1 MVEIDEEEAFEAV
14 NTVEKR
20 VTILGS
26 LVASITFLF
35 IYLVNRRKKI
45 AMVAESLEETNA

>member
-1 MVEIDEEEAFEAV
+1 MVEIDEAEALAAV

-26 LVASITFLF
+26 LIATITFLF

-45 AMVAESLEETNA
+45 EIVAESLEETNT